1 MIIKQAEII
10 KKTAKFA
17 KEKLQDGE
25 SGHDWSHTERVRK
38 VALKIAREEKA
49 DVFIVEMAALLHDVF
64 DFKFF
69 DEGKAGRK
77 IEEYLKQFKLDE
89 RTDKHIKSII
99 ANISFKGAK
108 VKNKIN
114 TLEGKIV
121 QDADR
126 LDAIGA
132 IGIARV
138 FSYGGHDGRSMYD
151 PEIKPVFHTTFEK
164 YKNGKSTSINHF
176 YEKLLLLKD
185 RMHTRTAKKMAI
197 KRHVFMKKYLDQF
210 YKEWEGKL

>member
-1 MIIKQAEII
+1 MKNKEII
-10 KKTAKFA
+10 GKTIEFA
-17 KEKLQDGE
+17 KLKMKNRE
-25 SGHDWSHTERVRK
+25 SGHDWQHTERVRK

-49 DVFIVEMAALLHDVF
+49 DLFIVEMAALLHDVF

-69 DEGKAGRK
+69 DEKIAKEK
-77 IEEYLKQFKLDE
+77 IEKYLKQFKLDKG
-89 RTDKHIKSII
+89 TDKHIKSII

-108 VKNKIN
+108 VENKIN

-138 FSYGGHDGRSMYD
+138 FSYGGHAGRDMYD
-151 PEIKPVFHTTFEK
+151 PKIKPVMHATFEK
-164 YKNGKSTSINHF
+164 YKNGKSSSINHF
-176 YEKLLLLKD
+176 YEKLLLLKNS
-185 RMHTRTAKKMAI
+185 MNTKTAKKLAQ
-197 KRHVFMKKYLDQF
+197 KRHKIMEEYLKNF
-210 YKEWEGKL
+210 FAEWEGKQ

>member
-1 MIIKQAEII
+1 MKNGETIE
-10 KKTAKFA
+10 KTIKFA
-17 KEKLQDGE
+17 KVKMKNRE
-25 SGHDWSHTERVRK
+25 SGHDWQHTERVRK

-49 DVFIVEMAALLHDVF
+49 DLFIVEMAALLHDVF

-69 DEGKAGRK
+69 DENKAKEK
-77 IEEYLKQFKLDE
+77 IEKYLKQFKLDK
-89 RTDKHIKSII
+89 RTDEHIKSII

-108 VKNKIN
+108 VENKIS

-138 FSYGGHDGRSMYD
+138 FSYGGHAGRDMYD
-151 PEIKPVFHTTFEK
+151 PKIKPVMHTTFEK

-176 YEKLLLLKD
+176 YEKLLLLKN
-185 RMHTRTAKKMAI
+185 RMNTKTAEKMATE
-197 KRHVFMKKYLDQF
+197 RHNFMKKYLDQF